1 MVDKIA
7 YLRRN
12 PLLLLG
18 ALWPAI
24 LLVPHIPGIP
34 RPSVDSLPWRQELVL
49 SLLLG
54 VSLTLILAQRFKS
67 TWSIPRPM
75 QMSGAIG
82 LLFVIWIWFS
92 ALWARDTY
100 PALHL
105 ALQWSLY
112 LLFFALITFAPT
124 RVIRASIVSLVL
136 VVCILGV
143 SSVVESWLGS
153 PLTDGN
159 LRVAVKPILR
169 GSGTFGETMGVVS
182 ILFSSLALG
191 ARRLRNSLIFG
202 MAATLGW
209 LGTLQSLER
218 APFIATSIG
227 LFIVLSI
234 GVLLSRRYKVSAAL
248 AATLL
253 GACLIQ
259 LIPVKQMA
267 PEDASTVGRIK
278 AAAASGDSSAQAR
291 FLLWGIAVEMLR
303 HHPLT
308 GVGGGNYQANYADA
322 RAQFAERNPQ
332 SNLVSFNE
340 QLLPIFA
347 HNEYMQILAELGA
360 VGFLLFVLL
369 ALGLLLNT
377 VAALRVVKRKLSVIG
392 PAAAALTF
400 AISSGASASSFR
412 YLSGGLLFFFVAAL
426 ITRNVCRSRVI
437 VFSVRESHVSL
448 NRWKMMFAG
457 WAVPVG
463 IAISL
468 FSLQATGIV
477 CVALAETSSDTSA
490 REAYYRDAFRF
501 YPGNTSAHF
510 SYGMWLYGQRR
521 PNEALPYMR
530 RAVHDGLNSSIC
542 FQYLAAVEEAA
553 GDLNGAE
560 QTLATAV
567 KVYPRS
573 VFLLVRHSVA
583 LERTGKNSEA
593 INEFSRALAIDP
605 PSAKGWHNLIVKDI
619 DASLTAAKEDSDV
632 AGPGELSPSAAV
644 LAVLQENEMKHPDLA
659 KDGWRKRIRSAE
671 SSLK

>member
-1 MVDKIA
+1 
-7 YLRRN
+7 
-12 PLLLLG
+12 
-18 ALWPAI
+18 
-24 LLVPHIPGIP
+24 
-34 RPSVDSLPWRQELVL
+34 
-49 SLLLG
+49 
-54 VSLTLILAQRFKS
+54 
-67 TWSIPRPM
+67 
-75 QMSGAIG
+75 
-82 LLFVIWIWFS
+82 
-92 ALWARDTY
+92 
-100 PALHL
+100 
-105 ALQWSLY
+105 
-112 LLFFALITFAPT
+112 
-124 RVIRASIVSLVL
+124 
-136 VVCILGV
+136 
-143 SSVVESWLGS
+143 
-153 PLTDGN
+153 
-159 LRVAVKPILR
+159 
-169 GSGTFGETMGVVS
+169 MGVVS
-182 ILFSSLALG
+182 ILFSSFALC
-191 ARRLRNSLIFG
+191 ARRSRYSIIFG
-202 MAATLGW
+202 IAAVLGW

-227 LFIVLSI
+227 LAIVVSTS
-234 GVLLSRRYKVSAAL
+234 LLTLRRYR
-248 AATLL
+248 ATALL
-253 GACLIQ
+253 GAILLGAFLIQ
-259 LIPVKQMA
+259 LIPVKQIA

-278 AAAASGDSSAQAR
+278 AAAVTGDSSAQAR
-291 FLLWGIAVEMLR
+291 FLLWGIALEMLR
-303 HHPLT
+303 SHPLT
-308 GVGGGNYQANYADA
+308 GVGGSNYQANYADA
-322 RAQFAERNPQ
+322 RAQFAQRHPQ
-332 SNLVSFNE
+332 SALVSFNE
-340 QLLPIFA
+340 HLIPIFA
-347 HNEYMQILAELGA
+347 HNEYVQIVAELGA
-360 VGFLLFVLL
+360 VGFILFVLF
-369 ALGLLLNT
+369 AFSFVLN
-377 VAALRVVKRKLSVIG
+377 AIQSIGIVKRKLSVIG
-392 PAAAALTF
+392 PAAALLAF

-437 VFSVRESHVSL
+437 VFYVRESHVSL

-457 WAVPVG
+457 WAVPVA

-560 QTLATAV
+560 QTLAPAV
-567 KVYPRS
+567 KGYPHS

-583 LERTGKNSEA
+583 LERTGKNSESV
-593 INEFSRALAIDP
+593 NEFSRALAIDP

-632 AGPGELSPSAAV
+632 AGPSELSPSAAV

-659 KDGWRKRIRSAE
+659 KGGWRKRIRSAE